1 MLRRTGLWALI
12 AAASLIGIS
21 VAQQGDRKPPQ
32 APKNCSCTITARFG
46 KAKVTTNGSVKVEDI
61 EISGKVKSNPANEET
76 FDPKI
81 KVHHY
86 LLYRV
91 GGGAW
96 TRAGGL
102 QNVDVKLFGDAIACG
117 AGGDFAKTFSHAAG
131 EIGIPGAD
139 GAAVECEV
147 HLWAMSE
154 QCEMAP
160 LRAYYK
166 FAFTKGGK
174 AENPLATL
182 MKYDVK
188 LGPDKKTRVAHVSA
202 ASQNGWSLETPMWYP

>member
-1 MLRRTGLWALI
+1 
-12 AAASLIGIS
+12 
-21 VAQQGDRKPPQ
+21 
-32 APKNCSCTITARFG
+32 
-46 KAKVTTNGSVKVEDI
+46 VEDI
-61 EISGKVKSNPANEET
+61 EISGKVASNPRNEET

-117 AGGDFAKTFSHAAG
+117 AGGDFSKTFSHAAG

-154 QCEMAP
+154 QCDMAP
-160 LRAYYK
+160 LRAYY
-166 FAFTKGGK
+166 FAFTKGGGK